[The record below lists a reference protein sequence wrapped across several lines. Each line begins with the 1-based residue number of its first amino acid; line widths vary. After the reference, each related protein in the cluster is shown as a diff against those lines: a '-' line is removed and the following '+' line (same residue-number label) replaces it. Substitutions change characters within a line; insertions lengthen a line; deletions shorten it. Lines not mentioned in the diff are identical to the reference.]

1 MGMKNEK
8 KGFFSRMLSSEHKVF
23 ETSMF
28 GISVVLTLALVI
40 GIGYYISVAFFNH
53 NTVTDEEANASA
65 VSDSAVTV
73 RESPEPTQTPDENT
87 MIREDDADTQVD
99 EELAKATEGYM
110 PLGTVQKIFSGE
122 TSTVN
127 MRSEPSLTA
136 SVVAKVPA
144 STKLTFSG
152 LQKKEWMEVEY
163 NGQKGYINAM
173 YLSVDKP
180 KPIETVTPRPT
191 QTPVRTTATPKATK
205 VPKATKTPKAS
216 KSPKATK
223 MPKATKTPG
232 AVVTK
237 APTQAPTEAPTQ
249 APTEAPTQVPTPEPT
264 ANTTE

>member
-99 EELAKATEGYM
+99 EELAKATEGY
-110 PLGTVQKIFSGE
+110 T

-205 VPKATKTPKAS
+205 APKATKTPKAS

-232 AVVTK
+232 TVVTK
-237 APTQAPTEAPTQ
+237 APTQAPTEAPAQ

>member
-87 MIREDDADTQVD
+87 MIREDDTDTQVD
-99 EELAKATEGYM
+99 EELAKATEGY
-110 PLGTVQKIFSGE
+110 T

-152 LQKKEWMEVEY
+152 LQKKEWMEGLALQE
-163 NGQKGYINAM
+163 K
-173 YLSVDKP
+173 LP
-180 KPIETVTPRPT
+180 KLQFQMQQCRLE
-191 QTPVRTTATPKATK
+191 
-205 VPKATKTPKAS
+205 
-216 KSPKATK
+216 
-223 MPKATKTPG
+223 
-232 AVVTK
+232 
-237 APTQAPTEAPTQ
+237 
-249 APTEAPTQVPTPEPT
+249 
-264 ANTTE
+264 